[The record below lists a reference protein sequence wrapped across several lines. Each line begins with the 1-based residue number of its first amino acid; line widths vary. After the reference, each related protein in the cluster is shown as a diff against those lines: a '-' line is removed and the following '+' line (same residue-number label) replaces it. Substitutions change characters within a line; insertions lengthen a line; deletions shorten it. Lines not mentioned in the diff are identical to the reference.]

1 MPLGFWKLAP
11 QGLEKMRKATVK
23 IRRNPP
29 LLILPLIQILHI
41 FYLEWEEWTEEE
53 ETDWE
58 SESEDEKEKVV
69 ISLISFPTTETPL
82 P

>member
-1 MPLGFWKLAP
+1 MSAP
-11 QGLEKMRKATVK
+11 QGKEIGPAGARNMKKATVK

-29 LLILPLIQILHI
+29 LWILPLIQIFHI

-69 ISLISFPTTETPL
+69 ISLI
-82 P
+82 